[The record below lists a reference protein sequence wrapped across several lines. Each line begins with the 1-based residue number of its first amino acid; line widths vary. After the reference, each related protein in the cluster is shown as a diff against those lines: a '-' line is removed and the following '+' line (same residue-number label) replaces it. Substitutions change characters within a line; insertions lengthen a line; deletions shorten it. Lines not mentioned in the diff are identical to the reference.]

1 MDFDLDSVLRQIMEG
16 DDVSPQLGPTS
27 NVGTVAQAGAQG
39 GDKRKGAHGSG
50 ARPKTPGNNPTLAV
64 PGDAFPLTMTAPP
77 TPQPVTTVVT
87 KEIEDDAQHLGA
99 AEAVV
104 RFPTFTNEAIAAEL
118 DIRNFATLCK
128 LKVRKWV
135 GRKRDKKAAK
145 KAESDHGSVDGT
157 YTAYKKLFAGTED
170 KLKALNSV
178 LDSART
184 RHYQMTLPWSTT
196 GMEDSGRRDG
206 PRLMP
211 NTLFMEYITEMG
223 QAKQTMQAKFAEL
236 RMAYPQ
242 LLIEAERNL
251 GDAFVVTDY
260 PTPDALEDLFSLE
273 FEFSPI
279 PDGMDFKGLPAQ
291 QARKLADK
299 LTASRN
305 LCLENAMQDVWKR
318 ARDVVARMIERLDNP
333 KHEFHDTL
341 VTNVRETADL
351 LRHLNATN
359 DAKIESI
366 RQRIED
372 DLCRHDPKTL
382 RDDLR
387 KRALTATLAKSILE
401 DMDRSAR

>member
-1 MDFDLDSVLRQIMEG
+1 
-16 DDVSPQLGPTS
+16 
-27 NVGTVAQAGAQG
+27 
-39 GDKRKGAHGSG
+39 
-50 ARPKTPGNNPTLAV
+50 
-64 PGDAFPLTMTAPP
+64 MTAPP

-99 AEAVV
+99 TEAVV

-196 GMEDSGRRDG
+196 GMDDSGRRDG

-223 QAKQTMQAKFAEL
+223 QAKQTMQAKFTEL

-299 LTASRN
+299 LTQARN
-305 LCLENAMQDVWKR
+305 KCLEGAMQDVWRR
-318 ARDVVARMIERLDNP
+318 AHDVVSKMAERLGDP
-333 KHEFHDTL
+333 KKLFHDTL

-351 LRHLNATN
+351 LQHLNATS
-359 DAKIESI
+359 DA
-366 RQRIED
+366 RIEGIRKKMES
-372 DLCRHDPKTL
+372 DLCRYDAAML
-382 RDDLR
+382 REDLT
-387 KRALTATLAKSILE
+387 KRALTAKLASEILQ
-401 DMDRSAR
+401 DMEKQGSAP